1 LACSVLLL
9 LLLILCPTLTAIA
22 QETQTISVRGALRD
36 ADGDYIPDRLGETVT
51 LVGVLTSDPLVLGSA
66 ACLVN
71 LQDDTGGI
79 VLFTPDTTLLVGQ
92 FNRGDLVKVRGKI
105 GQYKGLEQLVI
116 AEIQRLGTGTVPAPR
131 EVLAADLLS
140 ERYEGQL
147 VRVEGRLI
155 IPPDFAHNE
164 YGLFLHDRSGEITIL
179 VPPRLFNNPKFSERL
194 MKGGNVEIDGTLGQY
209 KDKPPY
215 NSGYRVVPRDLND
228 FRFAPLPPYRTI
240 VVSVVLSVLFG
251 VMLYLWLRRRTAERR
266 AREMALL
273 SQNLKRS
280 EEALRERTTYLN
292 ALIENNPLAILVY
305 DPQGRVQMCNPA
317 FERLFLCRQEEIVG
331 AKLDELIKTGELPSG
346 PEEITRRVLA
356 GETVHVSTRRRRRD
370 GTDVDVDLY
379 GVPLIVRG
387 TTIGAY
393 SLYEDVSDRKALE
406 EQLLQTQKMEA
417 VGRLAGGVAHDFN
430 NLLMVIRGHADLLL
444 ESPGPPDSQDRRV
457 KQIQMAAERA
467 ASLTQQLLA
476 YSRKHVIAP
485 KVLDLNSIVT
495 EMGKML
501 PPMIREDIELAT
513 VPSAKL
519 GRVKADPGQIE
530 QVLMNLAANARD
542 AMPRGGKLTI
552 ETADVELDEVYAR
565 HHAGVRPGAYVMLA
579 VSDTGCGMDAE
590 TRSHIFE
597 PFFTTKE
604 KGKGTGL
611 GLASVYGTVKQSGGH
626 IWVYSEPGHGTT
638 FKVYLPRIEDALE
651 KVAKSERLPVSL
663 RGAGTILLVEDE
675 EAVRD
680 LVRESLQQNGY
691 TVLEAKDGT
700 EALQISK
707 RYKGPI
713 HLLLTDVIMPGMN
726 GRELAQ
732 GLASS
737 HPDMK
742 VLYMSGYTENAVVH
756 DGVLDSGMA
765 LLQKPFTRDQLAKR
779 VREVLDGDR
788 RSTTKCK

>member
-1 LACSVLLL
+1 LVT
-9 LLLILCPTLTAIA
+9 LCPTLTAIA
-22 QETQTISVRGALRD
+22 QETQTISVKEALRD

-66 ACLVN
+66 ASLVT
-71 LQDDTGGI
+71 LQDNTGGI

-92 FNRGDLVKVRGKI
+92 FNRGDLVKVRGQI

-116 AEIQRLGTGTVPAPR
+116 AEIQRLGIGTMPTPR
-131 EVLAADLLS
+131 EVLADDLHS
-140 ERYEGQL
+140 ERYESQL

-155 IPPDFAHNE
+155 IPPDFAHND
-164 YGLFLHDRSGEITIL
+164 YGLLLHDRSSEITIL

-194 MKGGNVEIDGTLGQY
+194 MKGGDVEVVGTLGQY

-240 VVSVVLSVLFG
+240 VVSAVLSVLFG
-251 VMLYLWLRRRTAERR
+251 VMLYLWFRRRTAEQR

-280 EEALRERTTYLN
+280 EEALRERTIYLN
-292 ALIENNPLAILVY
+292 ALIENNPLAIVVL
-305 DPQGRVQMCNPA
+305 DPQGRAQMCNPA

-331 AKLDELIKTGELPSG
+331 SKLDELIKTGELPSG

-393 SLYEDVSDRKALE
+393 SLYQDVSDRKALE

-417 VGRLAGGVAHDFN
+417 VGRLAGGIAHDFN

-444 ESPGPPDSQDRRV
+444 ESPGPGDSQDRRV

-501 PPMIREDIELAT
+501 PPMIREDIELVT
-513 VPSAKL
+513 VPKAKL
-519 GRVKADPGQIE
+519 GRVKADPNQIE

-552 ETADVELDEVYAR
+552 ETADVELDEVYTR

-611 GLASVYGTVKQSGGH
+611 GLASVYGTIKQSGGY

-638 FKVYLPRIEDALE
+638 FKVYLPRIEEAVE
-651 KVAKSERLPVSL
+651 RVGKSESLPVSL
-663 RGAGTILLVEDE
+663 RGSGTILLVEDE

-691 TVLEAKDGT
+691 SVLEAKDGA

-707 RYKGPI
+707 QYKDPI

-732 GLASS
+732 SLASS
-737 HPDMK
+737 HADMK

-756 DGVLDSGMA
+756 DGVVDPGMA
-765 LLQKPFTRDQLAKR
+765 LLQKPFTRDQLAQR
-779 VREVLDGDR
+779 VREQLDGDR
-788 RSTTKCK
+788 RTTTKSK

>member
-1 LACSVLLL
+1 
-9 LLLILCPTLTAIA
+9 
-22 QETQTISVRGALRD
+22 
-36 ADGDYIPDRLGETVT
+36 
-51 LVGVLTSDPLVLGSA
+51 
-66 ACLVN
+66 
-71 LQDDTGGI
+71 
-79 VLFTPDTTLLVGQ
+79 
-92 FNRGDLVKVRGKI
+92 
-105 GQYKGLEQLVI
+105 
-116 AEIQRLGTGTVPAPR
+116 
-131 EVLAADLLS
+131 
-140 ERYEGQL
+140 
-147 VRVEGRLI
+147 
-155 IPPDFAHNE
+155 
-164 YGLFLHDRSGEITIL
+164 
-179 VPPRLFNNPKFSERL
+179 
-194 MKGGNVEIDGTLGQY
+194 
-209 KDKPPY
+209 
-215 NSGYRVVPRDLND
+215 
-228 FRFAPLPPYRTI
+228 
-240 VVSVVLSVLFG
+240 
-251 VMLYLWLRRRTAERR
+251 
-266 AREMALL
+266 
-273 SQNLKRS
+273 
-280 EEALRERTTYLN
+280 
-292 ALIENNPLAILVY
+292 
-305 DPQGRVQMCNPA
+305 
-317 FERLFLCRQEEIVG
+317 
-331 AKLDELIKTGELPSG
+331 
-346 PEEITRRVLA
+346 
-356 GETVHVSTRRRRRD
+356 
-370 GTDVDVDLY
+370 VDVDLY

-393 SLYEDVSDRKALE
+393 SLYQDVSDRKALE

-513 VPSAKL
+513 VPNAKL

-651 KVAKSERLPVSL
+651 KVGKSERLPVSL

-700 EALQISK
+700 EALRISK
-707 RYKGPI
+707 RYKDPI

-737 HPDMK
+737 HSDMK

-779 VREVLDGDR
+779 VRELLDGDR
-788 RSTTKCK
+788 RTTTKCK

>member
-1 LACSVLLL
+1 
-9 LLLILCPTLTAIA
+9 
-22 QETQTISVRGALRD
+22 
-36 ADGDYIPDRLGETVT
+36 
-51 LVGVLTSDPLVLGSA
+51 
-66 ACLVN
+66 
-71 LQDDTGGI
+71 
-79 VLFTPDTTLLVGQ
+79 
-92 FNRGDLVKVRGKI
+92 
-105 GQYKGLEQLVI
+105 
-116 AEIQRLGTGTVPAPR
+116 
-131 EVLAADLLS
+131 
-140 ERYEGQL
+140 
-147 VRVEGRLI
+147 
-155 IPPDFAHNE
+155 
-164 YGLFLHDRSGEITIL
+164 
-179 VPPRLFNNPKFSERL
+179 
-194 MKGGNVEIDGTLGQY
+194 
-209 KDKPPY
+209 
-215 NSGYRVVPRDLND
+215 
-228 FRFAPLPPYRTI
+228 
-240 VVSVVLSVLFG
+240 
-251 VMLYLWLRRRTAERR
+251 
-266 AREMALL
+266 
-273 SQNLKRS
+273 
-280 EEALRERTTYLN
+280 
-292 ALIENNPLAILVY
+292 
-305 DPQGRVQMCNPA
+305 
-317 FERLFLCRQEEIVG
+317 
-331 AKLDELIKTGELPSG
+331 
-346 PEEITRRVLA
+346 
-356 GETVHVSTRRRRRD
+356 
-370 GTDVDVDLY
+370 VDVDLY

-393 SLYEDVSDRKALE
+393 SLYQDVSDRKALE

-501 PPMIREDIELAT
+501 PPMIREDIELVT
-513 VPSAKL
+513 VPNAKL
-519 GRVKADPGQIE
+519 GRVKADPNQIE

-552 ETADVELDEVYAR
+552 ETADVELDEVYTR

-611 GLASVYGTVKQSGGH
+611 GLASVYGTVKQSGGY

-638 FKVYLPRIEDALE
+638 FKVYLPRIEEAVQ
-651 KVAKSERLPVSL
+651 KVGKSESLPVSL
-663 RGAGTILLVEDE
+663 RGSGTVLLVEDE

-691 TVLEAKDGT
+691 SVLEAKDGA

-707 RYKGPI
+707 QYKGPI

-737 HPDMK
+737 HPDMQI
-742 VLYMSGYTENAVVH
+742 LYMSGYTENAVVH
-756 DGVLDSGMA
+756 DGILDLGMA
-765 LLQKPFTRDQLAKR
+765 LLQKPFTRDQLAQR
-779 VREVLDGDR
+779 VREQLDGDR
-788 RSTTKCK
+788 RITTKSK